1 MWTVHTHNTTKCQRW
16 TLHHHMVW
24 RKGKQVKGDWGRLSL
39 ETHLSL
45 SSSHCCF
52 LCFYLSGLVSCDSC
66 RDALRHSEYAAGA
79 RWVWPHRLV
88 ITVQHQTP
96 NYQLTPE
103 PTPTCLKA
111 QWPTPPSVCSI
122 PHSTNPPTAPQ
133 PSSVLSKHAPWDASW
148 HHDIQM
154 LRDIRPHLCVSVRL
168 SDPWTLQKRRKS
180 ICLCSFRAERGY
192 NSVSFRG

>member
-1 MWTVHTHNTTKCQRW
+1 MPALDTSSPHGMKE
-16 TLHHHMVW
+16 
-24 RKGKQVKGDWGRLSL
+24 RKTGKGRLRSFEFRNPSFSL
-39 ETHLSL
+39 LPSLLLSL
-45 SSSHCCF
+45 
-52 LCFYLSGLVSCDSC
+52 YLSGLVSCDSC

>member
-1 MWTVHTHNTTKCQRW
+1 MPALDTSSPHGMKE
-16 TLHHHMVW
+16 
-24 RKGKQVKGDWGRLSL
+24 RKTGKGRLRSFEFRNPSFSL
-39 ETHLSL
+39 LPSLLLSL
-45 SSSHCCF
+45 F
-52 LCFYLSGLVSCDSC
+52 LSLWLGELWQLPRCPATQWICSRGSLGL
-66 RDALRHSEYAAGA
+66 A
-79 RWVWPHRLV
+79 
-88 ITVQHQTP
+88 
-96 NYQLTPE
+96 
-103 PTPTCLKA
+103 TPTCHHRSASNPKLPINSWA
-111 QWPTPPSVCSI
+111 HPHLPEGTMTYPPTPPFSVLY
-122 PHSTNPPTAPQ
+122 STQHKPPTAPQ